1 VAASRDSKT
10 CHIAQSHWQAL
21 KRCTAPCDQQQVVA
35 RGLSIALCWL
45 GLCLLAGTGAWAHPG
60 VGIVMDSRGN
70 VYYTDLA
77 QVWKIAPSGAKS
89 VAVPGVHTHELYLDA
104 KDNLYGEHLWYEGDA
119 TKKWGHRV
127 WRLSADGTLVDVIPA
142 RSGFLW
148 DYGDF
153 SFVRD
158 AGGNRYWVDQ
168 SQPAAI
174 KIKKTSLDG
183 KVTELCK
190 GCVFTHV
197 GWMTAHRDGTLYV
210 IDGSEVRSIAPDGK
224 TGRVGS
230 NLAEVRGSQPEG
242 ASWHLLMGM
251 TTDRE
256 GNLYVAAYGARKI
269 KRVAPDGAVTV
280 VARST
285 WPWAPSGVLIAS
297 DGDLWILES
306 TLTNNVRVRRVK
318 RDGTSRDY

>member
-1 VAASRDSKT
+1 
-10 CHIAQSHWQAL
+10 
-21 KRCTAPCDQQQVVA
+21 
-35 RGLSIALCWL
+35 
-45 GLCLLAGTGAWAHPG
+45 
-60 VGIVMDSRGN
+60 MDSRGN

-104 KDNLYGEHLWYEGDA
+104 KDNLYGEHLWYEGDK

-168 SQPAAI
+168 SQPTAI
-174 KIKKTSLDG
+174 KIKKTNPDG
-183 KVTELCK
+183 TVTELCK

-197 GWMTAHRDGTLYV
+197 GWMTADRDGTLYV

-224 TGRVGS
+224 NGRVGN
-230 NLAEVRGSQPEG
+230 NLAEIRGTQAEE

-280 VARST
+280 VARSI
-285 WPWAPSGVLIAS
+285 WPWAPSGVLIAP

-306 TLTNNVRVRRVK
+306 TLANSVRVRRVK
-318 RDGTSRDY
+318 RDGTSRGY